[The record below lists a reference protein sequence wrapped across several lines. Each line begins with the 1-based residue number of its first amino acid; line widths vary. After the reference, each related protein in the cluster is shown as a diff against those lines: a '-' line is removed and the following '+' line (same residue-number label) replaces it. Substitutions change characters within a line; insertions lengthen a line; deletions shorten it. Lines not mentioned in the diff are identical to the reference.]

1 MDTPAPIRTKV
12 RWTED
17 HMRGSFEDLT
27 DTYATEA
34 CEGFVVGYLSYPE
47 SVIVYVTQGSMI
59 DFTSVRSLDDLEFDM
74 DDPVTQFILASQ
86 HKCQYCGKLPST
98 HETGR
103 PCCKNGWR

>member
-1 MDTPAPIRTKV
+1 MEAPPPIRTKV
-12 RWTED
+12 RWTEE
-17 HMRGSFEDLT
+17 HMRGSFADMT

-34 CEGFVVGYLSYPE
+34 CEGFVALQFSNHSTV
-47 SVIVYVTQGSMI
+47 VFVTQRTMAGYTCVKNF
-59 DFTSVRSLDDLEFDM
+59 DELEFDM

-86 HKCQYCGKLPST
+86 FKCQYCGKLPST